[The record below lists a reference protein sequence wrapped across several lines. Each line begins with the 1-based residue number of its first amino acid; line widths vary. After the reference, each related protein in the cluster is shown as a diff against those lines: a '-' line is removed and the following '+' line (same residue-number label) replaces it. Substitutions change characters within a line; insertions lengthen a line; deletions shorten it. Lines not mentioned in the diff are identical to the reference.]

1 MESRRYGRGPF
12 NDGWPIS
19 ENSAVYIFGAN
30 LKNFLKGDLELAF
43 VRNVPGADI
52 GTVILRTQNGVHNLF
67 NITGVPCSC
76 FVALAENMGFSKVDD
91 LHYIA
96 SSVIT
101 TLPGLD

>member
-1 MESRRYGRGPF
+1 MEPRRYGRGPF

-19 ENSAVYIFGAN
+19 ENSMVHIFGAN
-30 LKNFLKGDLELAF
+30 LKKFLKGDLELVF

-67 NITGVPCSC
+67 NITGVPRSC
-76 FVALAENMGFSKVDD
+76 FVALAENMDLSKVDEC
-91 LHYIA
+91 HYSA